1 MNIVDTRLPYLE
13 TALTRQTMRE
23 LVAEQVVPR
32 LLPGRTLA
40 KLSLQYSRYK
50 AGKEH
55 VALYQLELDPEP
67 DTAPP
72 LLTVTFGQ
80 RGRLQRIHEQ
90 ISSGDAA
97 RARSALLLAEQSCL
111 AEIFPADF
119 GLPLLWQAADADRA
133 TELVG
138 AMLPDCRDVRIARVD
153 LLRYRPGRRCVLRYE
168 IEHHGG
174 RLVLVGKLY
183 AEGKRATIVATK
195 AQTLSGQ
202 AAATIKLATPVGLAP
217 SNGLL
222 LMEHI
227 DGDKLGDQLENSP
240 SREINEQ
247 TVRTAAFALATFH
260 RFRLETSESR
270 SLRSEVDGLRARL
283 EPVHDVGTSLAH
295 DIQALLA
302 EIETH
307 LAALPPTTECV
318 IHGEY
323 KPNQLLLRNGQ
334 ISVVDLD
341 RSCIG
346 DPAIDVGNF
355 CAVLEKEVFYEGH
368 PHLAGLS
375 DVFLSAYDTANHIDG
390 IGRRAAIFRSLTFLR
405 MLTRYFERNPQGYAR
420 LGGEWRPLVFLAEAR
435 SSIDR
440 L

>member
-1 MNIVDTRLPYLE
+1 MQ
-13 TALTRQTMRE
+13 LTMTLVRGVSEREIAWVVRQGVRHSNVR
-23 LVAEQVVPR
+23 LVAM
-32 LLPGRTLA
+32 LPAFFSGR
-40 KLSLQYSRYK
+40 
-50 AGKEH
+50 
-55 VALYQLELDPEP
+55 YQLELDPEP

-227 DGDKLGDQLENSP
+227 DGDKLGDQLENSR

-295 DIQALLA
+295 DIEALLA
-302 EIETH
+302 EIYRDGGRE
-307 LAALPPTTECV
+307 
-318 IHGEY
+318 
-323 KPNQLLLRNGQ
+323 NRNRYADAGHYFYWLGR
-334 ISVVDLD
+334 SVGSGV
-341 RSCIG
+341 
-346 DPAIDVGNF
+346 
-355 CAVLEKEVFYEGH
+355 
-368 PHLAGLS
+368 
-375 DVFLSAYDTANHIDG
+375 T
-390 IGRRAAIFRSLTFLR
+390 
-405 MLTRYFERNPQGYAR
+405 
-420 LGGEWRPLVFLAEAR
+420 
-435 SSIDR
+435 
-440 L
+440 